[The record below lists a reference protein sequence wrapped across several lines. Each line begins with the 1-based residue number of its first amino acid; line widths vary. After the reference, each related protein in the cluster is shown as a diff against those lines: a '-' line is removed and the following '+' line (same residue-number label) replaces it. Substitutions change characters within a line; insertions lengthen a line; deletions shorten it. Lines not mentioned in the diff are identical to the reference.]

1 LLVRGSLTLSYLAN
15 AATEVLTTMRMPTR
29 ATAGETIL
37 YHGIPMT
44 RSSAYVLSYEA
55 SRDRAAATSAAFGKL
70 VKKVNEAPVPL
81 AEARIR
87 LAEVLRPHSSA

>member
-1 LLVRGSLTLSYLAN
+1 MAK
-15 AATEVLTTMRMPTR
+15 MPTH

-37 YHGIPMT
+37 FHGIPMT

-70 VKKVNEAPVPL
+70 VKKVNETPVPL
-81 AEARIR
+81 AGARIK
-87 LAEVLRPHSSA
+87 LAEHLRPKPRDPEPRRVIVARPWPSTEE